1 MNALRGRFGRG
12 DKGAVSTASSSTDG
26 ERESWQY
33 DGGGVMGMYS
43 ELGELTFFE
52 GPFGRMGE
60 EVPSDP
66 EPLSSCITSGG
77 TNRRCAAG
85 DRSTEN
91 LSPPLPREQ
100 SSLNTSITSRAKE
113 VSRGTAGSLGKRSP

>member
-1 MNALRGRFGRG
+1 
-12 DKGAVSTASSSTDG
+12 
-26 ERESWQY
+26 
-33 DGGGVMGMYS
+33 MGMYS

-66 EPLSSCITSGG
+66 EPLSSCMTSGG

-100 SSLNTSITSRAKE
+100 SSRNTSITSRAKE